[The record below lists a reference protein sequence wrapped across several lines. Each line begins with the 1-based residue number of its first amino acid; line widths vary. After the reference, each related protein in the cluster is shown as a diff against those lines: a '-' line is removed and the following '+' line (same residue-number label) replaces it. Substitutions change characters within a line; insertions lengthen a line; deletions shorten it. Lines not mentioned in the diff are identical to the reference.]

1 MTEYTIPRHAGLKVS
16 EHCHCLCTK
25 CNAVLDFKVLDN
37 SSTRTQQV
45 ASHCSCA
52 GQATAGTQ
60 VCIEYACLGEV
71 HQASTKALD
80 LLIGSDGTEGNFP
93 KALLMEGPVRDA
105 THNIL
110 FSPHNCN

>member
-1 MTEYTIPRHAGLKVS
+1 MYQVQCNVGLQSLGQFQHQDTAGGITL
-16 EHCHCLCTK
+16 HL
-25 CNAVLDFKVLDN
+25 
-37 SSTRTQQV
+37 RR
-45 ASHCSCA
+45 ASYSRQTHTDRAYYDPA
-52 GQATAGTQ
+52 GQTTAGKQ

-105 THNIL
+105 THNIP